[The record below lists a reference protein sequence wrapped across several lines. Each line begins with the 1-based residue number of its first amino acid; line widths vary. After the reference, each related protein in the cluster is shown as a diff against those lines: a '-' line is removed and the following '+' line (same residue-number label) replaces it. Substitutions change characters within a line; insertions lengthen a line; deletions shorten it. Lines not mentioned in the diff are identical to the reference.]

1 MEIKNKFTI
10 LEFFAGK
17 KIIIKD
23 LNKLSLEELFGF
35 SIYNHTLISEL
46 KNNSSKKYHFAINNT
61 IFNKNSEKEVC
72 VLSNKIEFINL
83 IILVSAIF
91 SILFKRE
98 ELNNEHHLIFQ
109 NILKDETFYH
119 IELQDSDNSFFKDF
133 IINRHHHQT
142 NIELSNF
149 SKFLKFTFY
158 HFEQELEEM
167 ESQKINL
174 LLNKI
179 TNYRLYIREIYLN

>member
-1 MEIKNKFTI
+1 M
-10 LEFFAGK
+10 
-17 KIIIKD
+17 
-23 LNKLSLEELFGF
+23 
-35 SIYNHTLISEL
+35 
-46 KNNSSKKYHFAINNT
+46 
-61 IFNKNSEKEVC
+61 
-72 VLSNKIEFINL
+72 
-83 IILVSAIF
+83 
-91 SILFKRE
+91 
-98 ELNNEHHLIFQ
+98 
-109 NILKDETFYH
+109 KDETFYH

-133 IINRHHHQT
+133 IINRQHHQT